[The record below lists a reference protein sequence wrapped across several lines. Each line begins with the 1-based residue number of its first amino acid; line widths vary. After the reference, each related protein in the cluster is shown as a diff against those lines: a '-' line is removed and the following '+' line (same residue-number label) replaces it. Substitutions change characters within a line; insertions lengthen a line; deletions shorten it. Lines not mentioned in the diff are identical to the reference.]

1 MIDDIAISVKKVTKA
16 YKLYDSHADRVKEAF
31 HPLRKKYHRT
41 FNALSNVTFE
51 VKKGKTL
58 GIIGRNGSGKSTL
71 LQIICGILQPTSG
84 NIETDGRLSALLELG
99 AGFNPEFSG
108 RQNVYINGS
117 ILGLKRDEI
126 DARFEDIIRFA
137 DIGDFI
143 NQPVK
148 SYSSGM
154 VVRLAFAVAIS
165 IDPDILIVDEA
176 LAVGDVA
183 FQRKCFARIKQ
194 IQERGGTIL
203 FVSHAAGAVIDLC
216 DWALLLD
223 QGELLI
229 GGSPKQV
236 ISHYHKMIF
245 APPGKIEEIKKEWQ
259 MDPNRL
265 NLVGDDKEDKGSR
278 GGSDV
283 IEKEEREDPVQKSFF
298 APGMVPQSTVYY
310 EKRGAVIENPHINTL
325 DGKQV
330 NMLVSGK
337 EFVYTYT
344 VFFERPAFQ
353 VRFGMLIKTVS
364 GMEIGGHVSAPVGN
378 GIEYVKGATRW
389 RVQFPFRCLLN
400 PGVYFLNAGV
410 LGIIEGSEVYLDR
423 NADIAMFR
431 VQEKEN
437 LTSTA
442 IVDLIN
448 DTQEPTVE
456 EVPIQQFDHPAVS
469 LKSQGT

>member
-1 MIDDIAISVKKVTKA
+1 MINDIAISVKGVTKA
-16 YKLYDSHADRVKEAF
+16 YKLYDTHADRVKEAF
-31 HPLRKKYHRT
+31 HPLRKKFHHT
-41 FNALSNVTFE
+41 FNALSDVAFE
-51 VKKGKTL
+51 VKKGETL

-84 NIETDGRLSALLELG
+84 SVETNGRLSALLELG

-117 ILGLKRDEI
+117 IYGLMHDEI
-126 DARFEDIIRFA
+126 DARFDDIIRFA
-137 DIGDFI
+137 DIGNFI

-165 IDPDILIVDEA
+165 IEPDILIVDEA

-203 FVSHAAGAVIDLC
+203 FVSHSAGAVIDLC
-216 DWALLLD
+216 NRALLLD

-245 APPGKIEEIKKEWQ
+245 ATLGKIEEIKKEWQ

-265 NLVGDDKEDKGSR
+265 NLVGDDKEDEGSE
-278 GGSDV
+278 GSGDV
-283 IEKEEREDPVQKSFF
+283 IEKEKKDEPVQESFY
-298 APGMVPQSTVYY
+298 APGMVPQSTVYF
-310 EKRGAVIENPHINTL
+310 EKRGAVIENPHITTL

-330 NMLVSGK
+330 NILVSGE
-337 EFVYTYT
+337 EFIYTYT

-364 GMEIGGHVSAPVGN
+364 GMEIGGHVSAPAGK
-378 GIEYVKGATRW
+378 GIEYIKEATRW
-389 RVQFPFRCLLN
+389 KVQFHFHSLLN
-400 PGVYFLNAGV
+400 PGAYFLNAGV
-410 LGIIEGSEVYLDR
+410 LGIIEGNEVYLDR
-423 NADIAMFR
+423 NTDIAMFR

-442 IVDLIN
+442 IVDLIKY
-448 DTQEPTVE
+448 THEPIVE
-456 EVPIQQFDHPAVS
+456 EVPGNI
-469 LKSQGT
+469 GITR